1 MGSSKKHKE
10 KDRSKD
16 HKRKKRHRSR
26 SRSRSSKERKRRHRD
41 SDDERTHRE
50 RDRDRDYQSNVDST
64 NEHRPS
70 QDTQTKTE
78 SESASF
84 EKEQLS
90 LSIEETNKL
99 RAKLGL
105 KPLEVGGAKDG
116 SSKSGENQDV
126 HVPAI
131 NIGEKKRTEKLRE
144 KMDTTKA
151 KREISNKLRVIKG
164 LGESDSE
171 DESAISLGP
180 EKPVIICLWCQAKL
194 LEEMDEE
201 FGVGSLVEQVF
212 QGPKQKNYSSRDLSG
227 LKVEHGMEK
236 FREGSNI
243 VLTLKDKGVLDEDK
257 EDVLINVNII
267 DDEKAE
273 KNVENKKKKPDYK
286 PYDEPQ
292 FDEYGMLKSKEVL
305 DKYDEEIF
313 GQKRESFVLGSGGKY
328 DAEHERNMEK
338 IRQQLRQQGQTL
350 DGPGLTIASEYL
362 TPEEMNTKFKKV
374 KKKVRKIRKKELL
387 KADDLVPLSDQTA
400 EPSDYGSRVRGRGL
414 AITKMEEEEEGGGG
428 DKLPPVDDACFYT
441 GITVKEEP
449 QEPVPVK
456 MPLKAAADDDD
467 LVGPDE
473 DLSSVTVE
481 EEVVQQELQTMLHK
495 TRRLMQRNEKKI
507 EAQKVIEN
515 LIKKED
521 ISLSDEISL
530 PAPANT
536 SQAQGS
542 NKIVLN
548 STSEFCRSL
557 GEIPTYGLA
566 GNREEEREEIMDLEL
581 ELMEQRRQELEQE
594 EQASGWNEVD
604 IDTNPVNITGE
615 EKSVL
620 EEEPIVTESVGAALK
635 LAMKKGYLENEPVKK
650 PSSAPKHSYIQA
662 QNYSIEDKRYDDLDE
677 KYRKRDRYSG
687 GMVTDFKDKDSYKPE
702 IRLEYV
708 DDSGRV
714 LNPKEAFRQLSH
726 RFHGKGSGKKKT
738 EKRQK
743 KVEEEQPNP
752 QQAALT
758 TAEHS
763 TRSLGHPAMTTSHPV
778 YLLDLVSACVVGTMV
793 AITAGRRIMG
803 IGGSQTQTTVVVMM
817 LV

>member
-171 DESAISLGP
+171 DESASAWVQKSRQVQK
-180 EKPVIICLWCQAKL
+180 EKEMAEKRAKL

-743 KVEEEQPNP
+743 KVEEEQLMK
-752 QQAALT
+752 QMS
-758 TAEHS
+758 S
-763 TRSLGHPAMTTSHPV
+763 TDTPLNTLSLLQDKQRSEKSPFVILSGNKTFSS
-778 YLLDLVSACVVGTMV
+778 L
-793 AITAGRRIMG
+793 
-803 IGGSQTQTTVVVMM
+803 SQT
-817 LV
+817 LSKPR

>member
-26 SRSRSSKERKRRHRD
+26 SRSRSKERKRRHRD

-70 QDTQTKTE
+70 QDTQAKAE

-171 DESAISLGP
+171 DESATAWVQKSRQVQK
-180 EKPVIICLWCQAKL
+180 EKEMAEKRAKL

-243 VLTLKDKGVLDEDK
+243 VLTLKDKGVLDEDN

-292 FDEYGMLKSKEVL
+292 FDEYGMLKSKDVL

-743 KVEEEQPNP
+743 KVEEEQLMK
-752 QQAALT
+752 QMS
-758 TAEHS
+758 S
-763 TRSLGHPAMTTSHPV
+763 TDTPLNTLSLLQDKQRSEKSPFVILSGNKTFSS
-778 YLLDLVSACVVGTMV
+778 L
-793 AITAGRRIMG
+793 
-803 IGGSQTQTTVVVMM
+803 SQT
-817 LV
+817 LSKPR

>member
-26 SRSRSSKERKRRHRD
+26 SRSRSKERKRRHRD

-151 KREISNKLRVIKG
+151 KRAISNKLRVIKG

-171 DESAISLGP
+171 DESATAWVQKSRQVQK
-180 EKPVIICLWCQAKL
+180 EKEMAEKRAKL

-243 VLTLKDKGVLDEDK
+243 VLTLKDKGVLDEDN

-743 KVEEEQPNP
+743 KVEEEQLMK
-752 QQAALT
+752 QMS
-758 TAEHS
+758 S
-763 TRSLGHPAMTTSHPV
+763 TDTPLNTLSLLQDKQRSEKSPFVILSGNKTFSS
-778 YLLDLVSACVVGTMV
+778 L
-793 AITAGRRIMG
+793 
-803 IGGSQTQTTVVVMM
+803 SQT
-817 LV
+817 LSKPR